1 MESSTPATPPPPS
14 PPQQPQGGPP
24 RRYGFFES
32 LMDTTFDHLIT
43 PTMIRFL
50 YIVAMV
56 LIALGALAVVIAA
69 FAESAGGGIVALILV
84 PIFALI
90 YLIVTRLWLELV
102 IVIFKIR
109 DAAEEV
115 AANTRR
121 P

>member
-1 MESSTPATPPPPS
+1 MESSTPAPPPPQ
-14 PPQQPQGGPP
+14 PPGAPA

-32 LMDTTFDHLIT
+32 LMDTRFDHLIT

-50 YIVAMV
+50 YIVAMI
-56 LIALGALAVVIAA
+56 LIALGALAVIIAG
-69 FAESAGGGIVALILV
+69 FAESAGAGILALILA

-90 YLIVTRLWLELV
+90 YLIVTRLWLELI

-109 DAAEEV
+109 DATEEV